1 MNRVILLILLLGCGF
16 ARAQYNNEWIDYN
29 KTYYKFSVI
38 NNTLHRISK
47 STLQS
52 IGLENVPAEQFQLWR
67 NGVQVPLYT
76 SVPSGVLGASDFIE
90 FWGEMNDGKPD
101 KNLYPN
107 INDQLN
113 DKWSLETDTASYFLT
128 VNPAGNNLRLTD
140 QTNNV
145 AGNIL
150 PEEPYFM
157 YTTGKYFK
165 DKINSGYAQ
174 IVGEYVYSS
183 VYDKGEGWT
192 SGDIRPSTPLTDV
205 QSKLFPYTTGP
216 DATLFVAAAGNAVN
230 NRSFNVKVNGTELI
244 NVPMDAFSDRR
255 QSANFPVGLLNSGSA
270 TVTVTNVSANPNDR
284 MVVAKYEITY
294 PRQFNFGDSY
304 YFQFDLPAA
313 TNGNYL
319 KITFKYGTVAPVLY
333 DLTNL
338 KRYIGVIDEAG
349 IAKFALLPSFQNRK
363 LVLVNQE
370 SSNLANVTS
379 LTTRNFVN
387 YSLPENQGD
396 FIIISNTRLYNGA
409 NGNPVQSYAQYRSST
424 AGGGHNTKVYDI
436 DQLTD
441 QFAFGIKRHP
451 FAIKKFLKYAR
462 TVFSVTPSNVFL
474 IGKGVSYVQA
484 RMNESNS
491 LLEQLNLI
499 PPFGFPA
506 SDNLLASNDNETIS
520 AIPVGRLSAV
530 SPAEVE
536 IYLEKVKEF
545 ESVGVNAPQ
554 TIEGRAWMKNIVH
567 AIGGG
572 NAQLSKEIGGYMNQ
586 LKQIAEDTLWGANV
600 ESFSNSS
607 AVASQLT
614 SDQLKKLFKE
624 GIGIVN
630 YFGHSSA
637 STTEFNI
644 DDPSIYENQGKYPL
658 FLVNGCLAGD
668 IFNLETNR
676 LSTLTTLSEKYLLSP
691 KGAIGFVASTHYGIV
706 SYLNIYLHGLYKG
719 LSGGQ
724 YGKSIGKLLEESF
737 RYLLTN
743 APGDYLARLHAEEIT
758 LDGDPALKLYMEN
771 LPDFAVEDQFVY
783 VPSLISIADNQF
795 KYSVKYFNL
804 GISHNDS
811 LRIDI
816 KRQLPDGSTI
826 LIFDKKMRA
835 VKFSDSIELNI
846 PINPAKEK
854 GENKLIITLDAGNE
868 IAETS
873 ETNNS
878 VSKTFYIVDDG
889 ARTIFPYD
897 YSIVSNPNI
906 KFYASSS
913 NPLASTKSY
922 VMEIDTTELFN
933 SPLKKNLTTSAAGGV
948 IEFDPNI
955 SLMDST
961 VYYWRVSVQNSS
973 NNDEPVWS
981 NSSFTY
987 LDNHQSGYSQAHF
1000 YQFQNNTYNDIIL
1013 DNDRVFR
1020 FDKIAKTIKI
1030 STGLYP
1036 YYANNDI
1043 YVSLEGS
1050 YLDYYG
1056 CKYSS
1061 LQFVVYDSLTLQP
1074 WKNFAVGAF
1083 GRFGSVKPCGH
1094 NKYAFEFQYS
1104 DTSYR
1109 RKAIEFFES
1118 IPAGYYIS
1126 ITNLGMST
1134 NTSFIEDWKSDT
1146 AKLGSGRSLYH
1157 VLKNAGLT
1165 DIDKFTTNLPFIFF
1179 FKKGDSNFPVQ
1190 SFVGQ
1195 QADSKIIESFTL
1207 DSRKESGTIESEWFG
1222 PAITWDRLMW
1232 KGKSI
1237 ESDPDHVTI
1246 SVYGKDYSGNETL
1259 LTTVYSATDT
1269 SISFIDAVQYPF
1281 LKLKM
1286 LNSDSA
1292 HGTPSQLRNWMIT
1305 GKLPPEGA
1313 ISSSIF
1319 YTPLK
1324 DTVEIGEELNLGI
1337 AFKNISPYD
1346 FDSLKIKLILIDN
1359 NNVQH
1364 IIDTLR
1370 RKPLISG
1377 DTIKVVF
1384 TFNTAEFPG
1393 SNTIYLSFNPDNDQ
1407 AEQYFFNN
1415 FLYKNVYVMPDKYA
1429 PLLDVTFDG
1438 VHILNNDIV
1447 SSKPHILINLKDNSQ
1462 FLALDDTA
1470 LIKVQVKYP
1479 NGTLRTFNFNN
1490 DTLRFTPSSLNSNKD
1505 DNTAVIDFNPSFLED
1520 GDYELLVSG
1529 KDKSG
1534 NSAGVASYKV
1544 SFKIINKPMISN
1556 MFNYPNPF
1564 TTSTAF
1570 VFTLTGSEVP
1580 QNLRIQILTITGKIV
1595 KEITKSELGPIR
1607 IGRNITEYKWD
1618 GTDQYGQKLGNGVYL
1633 YRVITNLDGK
1643 SLDRYKVEG
1652 DATDKYFNKGYGKM
1666 YLMR

>member
-1 MNRVILLILLLGCGF
+1 MNRIILLILLLICGV

-38 NNTLHRISK
+38 KNTLHRISK
-47 STLQS
+47 TSLQN

-67 NGVQVPLYT
+67 NGVQVPIYT
-76 SVPSGVLGASDFIE
+76 SVPSGVLGVSDFIE

-101 KNLYPN
+101 MNLYPN

-140 QTNNV
+140 QANNV

-157 YTTGKYFK
+157 CTAGKYFK

-174 IVGEYVYSS
+174 IVSEYIYSS

-192 SGDIRPSTPLTDV
+192 SGDIRPSTALTDV
-205 QSKLFPYTTGP
+205 QNKLFPYSAGP
-216 DATLFVAAAGNAVN
+216 DASLFIAAAGNAVN
-230 NRSFNVKVNGTELI
+230 NRSFNVKLNGTELI

-255 QSANFPVGLLNSGSA
+255 QAATFPVSLLSSGSA
-270 TVTVTNVSANPNDR
+270 TVAVTNVSANPNDR

-294 PRQFNFGDSY
+294 PRQFNFGDASS
-304 YFQFDLPAA
+304 FSFDLPSA

-319 KITFKYGTVAPVLY
+319 KITFKYGAVAPVLY
-333 DLTNL
+333 DLTNR
-338 KRYIGVIDEAG
+338 KRYIGVIDEPG
-349 IAKFALLPSFQNRK
+349 IAKFALLPSAQKRK
-363 LVLVNQE
+363 LVLVSQE
-370 SSNLANVTS
+370 SSNIENTTTF
-379 LTTRNFVN
+379 TTRNFVN

-396 FIIISNTRLYNGA
+396 FIIISNPRLYNGA
-409 NGNPVQSYAQYRSST
+409 NGNPVQAYAQYRASA
-424 AGGGHNTKVYDI
+424 AGGGHAAKVYDI

-451 FAIKKFLKYAR
+451 FAVKKFLKYAR
-462 TVFSVTPSNVFL
+462 TIFSTTPSNVFL

-484 RMNESNS
+484 RMNEGNA
-491 LLEQLNLI
+491 LLDQTDLV
-499 PPFGFPA
+499 PPFGYPA
-506 SDNLLASNDNETIS
+506 SDNLLASNDHETIS

-530 SPAEVE
+530 SAAEVE
-536 IYLEKVKEF
+536 VYLEKVKEY
-545 ESVGVNAPQ
+545 ESVGATAPQ
-554 TIEGRAWMKNIVH
+554 TIAGRGWMKNIVH

-600 ESFSNSS
+600 ESFSKSS

-614 SDQLKKLFKE
+614 SDQLKKLFE
-624 GIGIVN
+624 DGIGIVN

-644 DDPSIYENQGKYPL
+644 DDPSIYQNQGKYPL

-676 LSTLTTLSEKYLLSP
+676 LSTITTLSEKYILSP

-706 SYLNIYLHGLYKG
+706 SYLNIYLHGFYKG
-719 LSGGQ
+719 FSGKE
-724 YGKSIGKLLEESF
+724 YGKSIGKIMEESF

-743 APGDYLARLHAEEIT
+743 APTDYLARLHAEEIT
-758 LDGDPALKLYMEN
+758 LDGDPSVKLYMES
-771 LPDFAVEDQFVY
+771 LPDYVVEDQFVH
-783 VPSLISIADNQF
+783 VPSLVSIVDNHF
-795 KYSVKYFNL
+795 KYSAKYFNL

-811 LRIDI
+811 LRVEI
-816 KRQLPDGSTI
+816 KRQLPDGSI
-826 LIFDKKMRA
+826 ISIYNSKVNA
-835 VKFSDSIELNI
+835 VNFADSIELNI
-846 PINPAKEK
+846 PINPAKER
-854 GENKLIITLDAGNE
+854 GENKLIITLDGGNE
-868 IAETS
+868 ITETS
-873 ETNNS
+873 ESNNS

-889 ARTIFPYD
+889 ARTIYPYD
-897 YSIVSNPNI
+897 YSIVSNPNV

-913 NPLASTKSY
+913 NPLAPTKSY

-933 SPLKKNLTTSAAGGV
+933 SPIKKSVTTSVAGGI
-948 IEFDPNI
+948 IEFDPKMGLI
-955 SLMDST
+955 DST
-961 VYYWRVSVQNSS
+961 VYYWRVSALNSGD
-973 NNDEPVWS
+973 NDDAVWS

-987 LDNHQSGYSQAHF
+987 LGNHQNGYSQAHYF
-1000 YQFQNNTYNDIIL
+1000 QFQKDTYSDIKL
-1013 DNDRVFR
+1013 ENDRVFR
-1020 FDKIAKTIKI
+1020 FDIIPKTVKI

-1036 YYANNDI
+1036 YYLNNDI
-1043 YVSLEGS
+1043 YASLDGD

-1056 CKYSS
+1056 CRYNS
-1061 LQFVVYDSLTLQP
+1061 LQFIVYDSVTLQP
-1074 WKNFAVGAF
+1074 WKNFAQGAF

-1094 NKYAFEFQYS
+1094 NKFAFEFQYS

-1118 IPAGYYIS
+1118 IPSGYYVS
-1126 ITNLGMST
+1126 ITNLGMAT
-1134 NTSFIEDWKSDT
+1134 NTSFIGDWMSDT
-1146 AKLGSGRSLYH
+1146 TKLGSGRSLYH

-1165 DIDKFTTNLPFIFF
+1165 DIDKFTTNLPFLFF
-1179 FKKGDSNFPVQ
+1179 FKKGDSNFPVR
-1190 SFVGQ
+1190 SVVGE
-1195 QADSKIIESFTL
+1195 QANSKIIESITL
-1207 DSRKESGTIESEWFG
+1207 DSRKESGTIASEWFG
-1222 PAITWDRLMW
+1222 PAVTWDRLTW
-1232 KGKSI
+1232 NSKNI
-1237 ESDPDHVTI
+1237 EADPDEV
-1246 SVYGKDYSGNETL
+1246 SVAVYGRDYSGNESL
-1259 LTTVYSATDT
+1259 LTTIHNAADT
-1269 SISFIDAVQYPF
+1269 SISFIDASKYPF

-1286 LNSDSA
+1286 LNNDTT
-1292 HGTPSQLRNWMIT
+1292 HGTPSQLKYWMLT

-1319 YTPLK
+1319 YSPLR
-1324 DTVEIGEELNLGI
+1324 DTVEMGETLDLGI

-1346 FDSLKIKLILIDN
+1346 FDSLKTRLILIDN

-1364 IIDTLR
+1364 TIDTLR

-1377 DTIKVVF
+1377 DTIKVLY
-1384 TFNTAEFPG
+1384 TIKTGGYPG

-1407 AEQYFFNN
+1407 PEQYFFNN
-1415 FLYKNVYVMPDKYA
+1415 FLYKNVYVTPDSYH

-1447 SSKPHILINLKDNSQ
+1447 SAKPHILINLKDNSR
-1462 FLALDDTA
+1462 FLALDDTS

-1479 NGTLRTFNFNN
+1479 NGMLRTFSFNS
-1490 DTLRFTPSSLNSNKD
+1490 DTLRFSPANLNNSGA
-1505 DNTAVIDFNPSFLED
+1505 DNTAVIDFNPAFLDD

-1534 NSAGVASYKV
+1534 NSAGTSSYKV

-1556 MFNYPNPF
+1556 LFNYPNPF

-1595 KEITKSELGPIR
+1595 KEITKEELGPIR
-1607 IGRNITEYKWD
+1607 IGRNITDYKWD
-1618 GTDQYGQKLGNGVYL
+1618 GTDQFGQKLGNGVYL
-1633 YRVITNLDGK
+1633 YRVITNLNGK
-1643 SLDRYKVEG
+1643 SLDKYKVEG
-1652 DATDKYFNKGYGKM
+1652 DTTDKYFNKGYGKM